1 MNKVD
6 RSILN
11 FVVMAHATVHIFELS
26 IPIFVLIWLLE
37 FNTTPAIIGLTVTV
51 GYGLFGLGSLP
62 SGILADHIS
71 SKKLILLCLLGM
83 ATSFYMLSISS
94 SLITIALAL
103 FVWGSAA
110 SIYHPTGLSLI
121 SRKVKSMG
129 TVYAYHGIAGNIGT
143 ALGPIATI
151 LLLAYF
157 DWRHVA
163 AILATLSLFVAIL
176 SSQLKIEDTFSGPI
190 DTKNL
195 ASSDTLQ
202 QTSHNIKFLLSGV
215 FLLIFVLVVS
225 YGFYYRS
232 ILTFLPV
239 VLSLLQT
246 DPISLIGFSF
256 AIPSNYFYAG
266 ILMVGALGQY
276 AAGKIS
282 DHFKPELPLLIG
294 YFALALLALLFLP
307 AVQSGVI
314 IFALFGAALGFF
326 LFYIQ
331 PLQATL
337 IGLHT
342 PEKTRGLSFGITFT
356 GVYGIGA
363 IGATVAGV
371 ILTYYSPLV
380 LFATLAV
387 VMLFAS
393 SLIYMIKKSKYPD
406 LIS

>member
-1 MNKVD
+1 
-6 RSILN
+6 
-11 FVVMAHATVHIFELS
+11 MAHATVHIFELS
-26 IPIFVLIWLLE
+26 IPIFVVIWLLE

-71 SKKLILLCLLGM
+71 SKKLILLCLFGM
-83 ATSFYMLSISS
+83 ATSFYMLSMSS

-121 SRKVKSMG
+121 SRKVESIG

-151 LLLAYF
+151 LLLAFF
-157 DWRHVA
+157 DWRYVA
-163 AILATLSLFVAIL
+163 AILATLSLFVAIF

-202 QTSHNIKFLLSGV
+202 QTSHNIKSLLAGV

-239 VLSLLQT
+239 VLSLFQT

-256 AIPSNYFYAG
+256 ASSDYFYAG
-266 ILMVGALGQY
+266 ILIIGALGQY

-294 YFALALLALLFLP
+294 YFALALLAILFLP

-314 IFALFGAALGFF
+314 TFALFGAALGFF

-363 IGATVAGV
+363 IGAAVAGV

>member
-1 MNKVD
+1 LNKVD

-26 IPIFVLIWLLE
+26 IPIFVVIWLLE

-71 SKKLILLCLLGM
+71 SKKLILLCLFGM
-83 ATSFYMLSISS
+83 ATSFYMLSMSS

-121 SRKVKSMG
+121 SRKVESIG

-151 LLLAYF
+151 LLLAFF

-163 AILATLSLFVAIL
+163 VILATLSLFVAIF

-195 ASSDTLQ
+195 ASIDTLQ
-202 QTSHNIKFLLSGV
+202 QTSHNIKSLLAGV

-256 AIPSNYFYAG
+256 ASSDYFYAG
-266 ILMVGALGQY
+266 ILIIGALGQY

-294 YFALALLALLFLP
+294 YFALALLAILFLP

-314 IFALFGAALGFF
+314 TFALFGAALGFF

-356 GVYGIGA
+356 GIYGIGA
-363 IGATVAGV
+363 IGAAVAGV

-393 SLIYMIKKSKYPD
+393 SLIYIIKKSKYPD